1 MVDIH
6 SHLLPLID
14 DGAVDIDDLNR
25 MLDIYLGEGVDRIVA
40 TPHFKSGIYMNSYE
54 KVCLCI
60 DVLGLSGRVLPGQ
73 EVFLD
78 KDTLGYCKE
87 GLIRGINGGSYLL
100 IELAFDEFRMDFL
113 SYVIELIDQG
123 FRVVIA
129 HPERYG
135 YFLKNPSLINDF
147 VDAGCFFQINSASVE
162 GFLGNDV
169 RRFVFMMAECG
180 LVDFVGSDAHSSV
193 KRVPRLKAAL
203 EILDKVKAGLGGIV
217 ESNARSL
224 VLDELLFVQER
235 KLIVEKRKN
244 VKYGTFKFFR

>member
-1 MVDIH
+1 MIDIH

-14 DGAVDIDDLNR
+14 DGAVDIDDMNG
-25 MLDIYLGEGVDRIVA
+25 MLDIYLSEGVDRIVA
-40 TPHFKSGIYMNSYE
+40 TPHFKSGIFMNSYE
-54 KVCLCI
+54 KVSLCI

-100 IELAFDEFRMDFL
+100 VELAFDKFRVDYL
-113 SYVIELIDQG
+113 SYVIELLDLG

-129 HPERYG
+129 HPERYA
-135 YFLKNPSLINDF
+135 YFSKKPSLLNDF
-147 VDAGCFFQINSASVE
+147 IRVGCFFQINSGS
-162 GFLGNDV
+162 FLGLFGKDV
-169 RRFVFMMAECG
+169 KVFALLLARSG
-180 LVDFVGSDAHSSV
+180 LVDFVGSDTHGSV

-203 EILDKVKAGLGGIV
+203 QILDKAAAGLAGIV

-224 VLDELLFVQER
+224 VLDELLVVQKR
-235 KLIVEKRKN
+235 KLFVENSKN
-244 VKYGTFKFFR
+244 VKQGVFKFLK